1 MSALSEGRHGTCA
14 SACLHSYHPIS
25 FTLVEQPSQ
34 WRQASHMPSLGD
46 AFVYLHYQ
54 HPLSSTPLNLRNST
68 SSTHLHSP
76 TYSTST
82 WRTAVPPQALNLD
95 RYVVIYVVTTC
106 DEHGAYV
113 TKDSAGVDQFHQLL
127 LSINYPPNV
136 PIHQLSFST
145 NIVFANSSSDPRFT
159 IA

>member
-1 MSALSEGRHGTCA
+1 MRVCLPSLLSPNFLYSGRT
-14 SACLHSYHPIS
+14 
-25 FTLVEQPSQ
+25 TR
-34 WRQASHMPSLGD
+34 WRQARHMPSLGD